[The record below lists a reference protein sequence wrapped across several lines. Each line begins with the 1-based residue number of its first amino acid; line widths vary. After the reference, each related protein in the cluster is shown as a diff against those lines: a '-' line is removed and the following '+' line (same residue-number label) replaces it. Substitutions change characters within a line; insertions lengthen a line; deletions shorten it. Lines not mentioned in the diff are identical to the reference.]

1 MTAIYSAYLAVMSI
15 TAFILY
21 GVDKSKA
28 KKKKWRIKENT
39 LIGVGFFGG
48 SVGALL
54 GMKFFCH
61 KTKHNYFWILNYM
74 GLIWQGALLVYLL
87 FKI

>member
-28 KKKKWRIKENT
+28 KKKKWRIKEKT
-39 LIGVGFFGG
+39 LLISGICGG
-48 SVGALL
+48 AYGAIA
-54 GMKFFCH
+54 GMIYFHH
-61 KTKHNYFWILNYM
+61 KTRKPLFWTVNI
-74 GLIWQGALLVYLL
+74 IGAVMHIYLL
-87 FKI
+87 YLLLK

>member
-1 MTAIYSAYLAVMSI
+1 MSTIYSAYLALMSI

-21 GVDKSKA
+21 GIDKSKA
-28 KKKKWRIKENT
+28 KKKKWRITENT

-54 GMKFFCH
+54 GMKLFRH
-61 KTKHNYFWILNYM
+61 KTKHNYFWTLNYM
-74 GLIWQGALLVYLL
+74 GLIWQSILLVYLL
-87 FKI
+87 FKS